1 MQLKKK
7 PKLWRNKKLMYF
19 IKETLDA
26 NGRDA
31 GSKAVAD
38 VNVILERNG
47 ANSINVI

>member
-1 MQLKKK
+1 MSETNSIKFNFNLFSI
-7 PKLWRNKKLMYF
+7 YF
-19 IKETLDA
+19 FWKEKHI
-26 NGRDA
+26 NGRAA